1 MNQEQYELIVKII
14 KSGAPVLADELVAA
28 LQNLVNAYN
37 DLKEKSKKEA

>member
-14 KSGAPVLADELVAA
+14 KSGAPALADELVGA

-37 DLKEKSKKEA
+37 NLKEKSKKEA